1 MILVS
6 ILIKKIIRNTTQ
18 SQLPHLQD
26 SIYRDMVWI

>member
-18 SQLPHLQD
+18 SQLPLLQD